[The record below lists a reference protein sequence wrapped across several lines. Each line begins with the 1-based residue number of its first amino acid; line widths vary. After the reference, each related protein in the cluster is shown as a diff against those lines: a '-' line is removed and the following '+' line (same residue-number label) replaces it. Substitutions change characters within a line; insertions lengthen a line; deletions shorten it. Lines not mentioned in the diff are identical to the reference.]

1 MPQIVCNIELDVS
14 VKDEGK
20 VLMARQG
27 DNGCRLISVGLTDCG
42 KPLPIEPKATVLLN
56 VSREVGSHV
65 YEGRVIEGRALFVL
79 PDFVLQEAGVAR
91 CDVSVISTIG
101 RLTAAEFTVEV
112 VPAVCPEGDFG
123 TLGTPQLAQ
132 EYIAS
137 QMQYVLEPQAR
148 GEEFLLTPE
157 VNRRYTLDLS
167 DADTYLS
174 DGYWRRLTL
183 ELPTPADSARENW
196 IAIGCHAPLTAAGEA
211 VQLAF
216 AKGYLLAEG
225 MSPVITRGDFDVT
238 CTYSPAAKNWL
249 VGVVQYAISEGTV

>member
-20 VLMARQG
+20 VLMAKQG
-27 DNGCRLISVGLTDCG
+27 DNGSRLISVGLTDCG
-42 KPLPIEPKATVLLN
+42 RPLPIEAQATVLLN
-56 VSREVGSHV
+56 VSREAGSHV

-79 PDFVLQEAGVAR
+79 PDLILREAGAAR

-132 EYIAS
+132 EYVAS
-137 QMQYVLEPQAR
+137 QMQYALEPQVN
-148 GEEFLLTPE
+148 GEELLLSPK

-167 DADTYLS
+167 DASAYLS
-174 DGYWRRLTL
+174 NGHWRRLVL
-183 ELPTPADSARENW
+183 ALPTPADSKRENW
-196 IAIGCHAPLTAAGEA
+196 IVIGCHAPLTAAGEA
-211 VQLAF
+211 VQIAF
-216 AKGYLLAEG
+216 AKGYLLADG
-225 MSPVITRGDFDVT
+225 MAPVIMRGDFDIT
-238 CTYSPAAKNWL
+238 CTYSPAAGNWL